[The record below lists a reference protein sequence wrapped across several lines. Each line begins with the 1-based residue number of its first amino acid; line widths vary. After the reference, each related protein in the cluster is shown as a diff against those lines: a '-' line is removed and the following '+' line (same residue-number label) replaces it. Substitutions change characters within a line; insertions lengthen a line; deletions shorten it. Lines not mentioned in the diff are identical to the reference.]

1 MKTGIIIIIILLILV
16 IGFFV
21 LKNKSN
27 KVDNEMTEFVRL
39 ESQTESTK
47 HLPLLPENWISE
59 IEQKWNDKEWDIY
72 DNEHYDICE
81 KVCNEVYSKNKYW
94 EKNQTHADFLNEL
107 TKEQRIYFTLIN
119 FESQVN
125 NGGVYQF
132 LFNNPDL
139 PIIALQGMKEI
150 GMSKLAKDYE
160 IVLKEYFGNF
170 NSIQELYSKFQND
183 KSDWN
188 KRAQAFADGYK
199 ELPSAEKIEDYFYE
213 ENFVKTYQQNLTNY
227 VKANRNKFYRTE

>member
-1 MKTGIIIIIILLILV
+1 MV
-16 IGFFV
+16 V
-21 LKNKSN
+21 
-27 KVDNEMTEFVRL
+27 FVRL

-59 IEQKWNDKEWDIY
+59 IEQKWNGKEWGIY

-81 KVCNEVYSKNKYW
+81 KICNEVYSTNKYW

-139 PIIALQGMKEI
+139 PIIALEGMKEI

-170 NSIQELYSKFQND
+170 STIQDLYLKFQND

-213 ENFVKTYQQNLTNY
+213 ESFVKSYQQDLTKY
-227 VKANRNKFYRTE
+227 VKANRIKFYRTE